1 MKLFFNYLFFIIQN
15 NLSPGNEDFII
26 LDDRGSVKH
35 FLEIKLNTL
44 YHILTKKEVFFKN
57 IIFGRTME
65 VL

>member
-44 YHILTKKEVFFKN
+44 YHILTKKEVFF
-57 IIFGRTME
+57 
-65 VL
+65 